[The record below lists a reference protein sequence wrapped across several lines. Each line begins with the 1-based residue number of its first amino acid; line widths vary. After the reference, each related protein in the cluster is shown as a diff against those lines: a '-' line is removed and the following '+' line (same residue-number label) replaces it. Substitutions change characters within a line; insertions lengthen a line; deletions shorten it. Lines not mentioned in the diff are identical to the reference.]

1 MGVIKILS
9 YLLCVKAFPSL
20 TTNGFYSLKSETLS
34 SSGTSTKYLRNAA
47 AQTENLKTTTS
58 PGRLGPIVIDCGR
71 LNDYFTIFHK
81 M

>member
-34 SSGTSTKYLRNAA
+34 SSGTSTNYLRNAA
-47 AQTENLKTTTS
+47 AQRKAQQQRRVRA
-58 PGRLGPIVIDCGR
+58 GWAQ
-71 LNDYFTIFHK
+71 F
-81 M
+81 